1 MNLQYNAEAD
11 EHILVCLSSA
21 PSNSKIIRTAA
32 KMADAFSG
40 SFTAL
45 YIETPGFASLDET
58 NKKRLKQNMK
68 LARQLGAKVETV
80 SGDDV
85 PYQIAEFA
93 RLSGVTKIVIGRSAA
108 VKRHLI
114 RKPTLTE
121 KLIAHAPNI
130 DIHIIPDGV
139 EVTRYKAPKEK
150 ALEGFNFSVRDLM
163 ISVGLLIGATLL
175 GYLFFGLGFTEANII
190 TVYILAVL
198 LISILT
204 KFRVYPLASSLVS
217 VILFNFFFTEP
228 YFTIK
233 AYEKGYPATFA
244 IMFISAFIT
253 STLAIKL
260 KDHAKKSAQ
269 AAYRT
274 KILFD
279 TNQLLQRADT
289 KNDVVYITAHQL
301 MKLLKRDIVIYPVSD
316 EDIGD
321 ANIFLSYGNEDEI
334 RDIIVDE
341 KEVAQWVL
349 KNNHQ
354 AGATTDIFP
363 RSMFLYYA
371 IRVNDKIY
379 GVVGIHINENALD
392 SFESSILL
400 SILGECAISLENK
413 KIAREKEESEL
424 LAKNEKMRANL
435 LRAISHDLRT
445 PLTSISGN
453 ADNLI
458 SNGEIFDED
467 TKHQIYTDIY
477 NDSVWLTN
485 LVENL
490 LSVTRLEDGNMKLNK
505 SAELIDEI
513 ISEALN
519 HINKRSV
526 EHKITVCENEDI
538 LLVDVDARLIVQ
550 VIINIVDNA
559 IKYTPNGSEITIST
573 QKYDKI
579 LSVSIADNGNGI
591 ADDAKEK
598 VFEMFYTGANRIADS
613 RRSLGLGLSLCKT
626 IISAHGGE
634 ITVSDNTPHGA
645 VFTFT
650 LPIKE
655 VDINE

>member
-40 SFTAL
+40 NFTAL

-108 VKRHLI
+108 VKKHLI

-139 EVTRYKAPKEK
+139 EVTHYKVPKDKK
-150 ALEGFNFSVRDLM
+150 ASDFILSVHDLLV
-163 ISVGLLIGATLL
+163 SVGLLIGATLL
-175 GYLFFGLGFTEANII
+175 GYVFYGLGFTEANII
-190 TVYILAVL
+190 TVYILGVL

-204 KFRVYPLASSLVS
+204 KYRVYSLASSLVS

-228 YFTIK
+228 YFTMK

-244 IMFISAFIT
+244 IMFVSAFIS

-260 KDHAKKSAQ
+260 KDHARKSAQ
-269 AAYRT
+269 SAYRT

-279 TNQLLQRADT
+279 TNQLLQRADSES
-289 KNDVVYITAHQL
+289 DIIAIAAHQL
-301 MKLLKRDIVIYPVSD
+301 MKLLKRDIIIYPVVNNN
-316 EDIGD
+316 IGE
-321 ANIFLSYGNEDEI
+321 ANIFLSDGDEDEI
-334 RDIIVDE
+334 KDIIIDE

-349 KNNHQ
+349 ENNHQ

-363 RSMFLYYA
+363 QAEFLYYA

-379 GVVGIHINENALD
+379 GIVGIHINEKAID

-453 ADNLI
+453 ADNLL
-458 SNGEIFDED
+458 SNSDGFDSD

-513 ISEALN
+513 ITEALN

-526 EHKITVCENEDI
+526 EHKITVCESDDI
-538 LLVDVDARLIVQ
+538 MLVDVDARLIVQ

-559 IKYTPNGSEITIST
+559 IKYTPKGSEITIST
-573 QKYDKI
+573 QKRDKM

-591 ADDAKEK
+591 TDDIKDK
-598 VFEMFYTGANRIADS
+598 VFDMFYTGANKIADS
-613 RRSLGLGLSLCKT
+613 RRSLGLGLALCKT

-634 ITVSDNTPHGA
+634 ITVSDNNPHGA

-650 LPIKE
+650 LPVKE

>member
-40 SFTAL
+40 NFTAL

-108 VKRHLI
+108 VKKHLI

-139 EVTRYKAPKEK
+139 EVTHYKALKDKK
-150 ALEGFNFSVRDLM
+150 ASGFILSVHDLLV
-163 ISVGLLIGATLL
+163 SVGLLIGATLL
-175 GYLFFGLGFTEANII
+175 GYVFYGLGFTEANII
-190 TVYILAVL
+190 TVYILGVL

-204 KFRVYPLASSLVS
+204 KYRVYSLASSLVS

-228 YFTIK
+228 YFTMK

-244 IMFISAFIT
+244 IMFVSAFIS

-269 AAYRT
+269 SAYRT

-279 TNQLLQRADT
+279 TNQLLQRTDNESDIIA
-289 KNDVVYITAHQL
+289 IAAHQL
-301 MKLLKRDIVIYPVSD
+301 MKLLKRDIMIYPVVNN
-316 EDIGD
+316 DIGE
-321 ANIFLSYGNEDEI
+321 ANIFLSDGDEDEI
-334 RDIIVDE
+334 KDIIIDE

-349 KNNHQ
+349 ENNHQ

-363 RSMFLYYA
+363 QAEFLYYA

-379 GVVGIHINENALD
+379 GIVGIHINEKAID

-453 ADNLI
+453 ADNLL
-458 SNGEIFDED
+458 SNGESFDAD
-467 TKHQIYTDIY
+467 TKQQIYTDIY

-513 ISEALN
+513 ITEALN

-526 EHKITVCENEDI
+526 EHKITVCESDDI
-538 LLVDVDARLIVQ
+538 MLVDVDARLIVQ

-559 IKYTPNGSEITIST
+559 IKYTPKGSEITIST
-573 QKYDKI
+573 QKKDKM

-591 ADDAKEK
+591 TDDIKDK
-598 VFEMFYTGANRIADS
+598 VFDMFYTGANKIADS
-613 RRSLGLGLSLCKT
+613 RRSLGLGLALCKT

-634 ITVSDNTPHGA
+634 ITVSDNNPHGA

-650 LPIKE
+650 LPVKE

>member
-217 VILFNFFFTEP
+217 VILFNFFFTES

-244 IMFISAFIT
+244 IMSISAFIT

>member
-1 MNLQYNAEAD
+1 MNLQNNAEAD

-40 SFTAL
+40 NFTAL
-45 YIETPGFASLDET
+45 YKETPGFASLDET

-321 ANIFLSYGNEDEI
+321 ANIFLSDGDEDEI

-519 HINKRSV
+519 HINKRGV

-613 RRSLGLGLSLCKT
+613 RRSLGLGLALCKT

>member
-1 MNLQYNAEAD
+1 MNLQYKTDVE

-21 PSNSKIIRTAA
+21 PSNPKIIQTAA
-32 KMADAFSG
+32 KMADAFGG

-45 YIETPGFASLDET
+45 YIETPGFSSLDET
-58 NKKRLKQNMK
+58 NKKRLKQNIK
-68 LARQLGAKVETV
+68 LARQLGAMVEMV

-108 VKRHLI
+108 VKKRLI

-139 EVTRYKAPKEK
+139 EVTHYKAPKDK
-150 ALEGFNFSVRDLM
+150 KVSGFTLSVHDLLV
-163 ISVGLLIGATLL
+163 SVSLLIGATLL
-175 GYLFFGLGFTEANII
+175 GYVFYGLGFTEANII
-190 TVYILAVL
+190 TVYILGVL

-204 KFRVYPLASSLVS
+204 KYRVYSLVSSLVS

-228 YFTIK
+228 YFTMK
-233 AYEKGYPATFA
+233 AYEKGYPATFV
-244 IMFISAFIT
+244 IMFVSAFIS
-253 STLAIKL
+253 STIAIKL

-269 AAYRT
+269 SAYRT

-279 TNQLLQRADT
+279 TNQLLQRAGGESDI
-289 KNDVVYITAHQL
+289 ITIAAHQL
-301 MKLLKRDIVIYPVSD
+301 MKLLKRDIIIYPVVNNN
-316 EDIGD
+316 IGE
-321 ANIFLSYGNEDEI
+321 ANIFLSNGDEDEI
-334 RDIIVDE
+334 KDILIDE

-349 KNNHQ
+349 ENNHQ
-354 AGATTDIFP
+354 AGATTDIF
-363 RSMFLYYA
+363 SQAKFLYFA

-379 GVVGIHINENALD
+379 GIVGIHINEKVLD

-413 KIAREKEESEL
+413 KIAREKKESEL

-453 ADNLI
+453 ADNLL
-458 SNGEIFDED
+458 SNSDGFDAD

-505 SAELIDEI
+505 AAELIDEI
-513 ISEALN
+513 ITEALN

-526 EHKITVCENEDI
+526 EHKITVCESDDI
-538 LLVDVDARLIVQ
+538 MLVDVDARLIVQ

-559 IKYTPNGSEITIST
+559 IKYTPKGSEITIST
-573 QKYDKI
+573 KRKADMI
-579 LSVSIADNGNGI
+579 SVSVADNGNGI
-591 ADDAKEK
+591 ADDIKDK
-598 VFEMFYTGANRIADS
+598 VFDMFYTGANKIADS
-613 RRSLGLGLSLCKT
+613 RRSLGLGLALCKT

-634 ITVSDNTPHGA
+634 ISVTDNKPQGA

-650 LPIKE
+650 LPVKE

>member
-21 PSNSKIIRTAA
+21 PSNSKIIQTAA

-40 SFTAL
+40 NLTAL

-108 VKRHLI
+108 MKRHLI

-139 EVTRYKAPKEK
+139 EVTRYKAPKDK
-150 ALEGFNFSVRDLM
+150 KSSGFILSAHDLL
-163 ISVGLLIGATLL
+163 ISVSLLIGATLL
-175 GYLFFGLGFTEANII
+175 GYVFFGLGFTEANII
-190 TVYILAVL
+190 TVYILGVL

-204 KFRVYPLASSLVS
+204 KYRVYALTSSVVS
-217 VILFNFFFTEP
+217 VTLFNFFFTEP
-228 YFTIK
+228 YFTMK

-244 IMFISAFIT
+244 IMLISAFIS

-269 AAYRT
+269 SAYRT

-279 TNQLLQRADT
+279 TNQLLQRADSES
-289 KNDVVYITAHQL
+289 DIISITAHQL
-301 MKLLKRDIVIYPVSD
+301 MKLLRRDIIIYPVFGKN
-316 EDIGD
+316 IGEEK
-321 ANIFLSYGNEDEI
+321 IFLSDGDEDEI
-334 RDIIVDE
+334 KKLTIGE
-341 KEVAQWVL
+341 KEVARWVL
-349 KNNHQ
+349 ENNHQ
-354 AGATTDIFP
+354 AGATTDIF
-363 RSMFLYYA
+363 SQAKFLYYA
-371 IRVNDKIY
+371 IRINDNIH
-379 GVVGIHINENALD
+379 GIIGIHINDNFLE

-453 ADNLI
+453 ADNLL
-458 SNGEIFDED
+458 SNSDSFDAD

-526 EHKITVCENEDI
+526 EHKITVCESDDI
-538 LLVDVDARLIVQ
+538 MLVDVDARLIVQ

-573 QKYDKI
+573 EKKDDMI
-579 LSVSIADNGNGI
+579 SVSIADNGSGI
-591 ADDAKEK
+591 EDEKKDK
-598 VFEMFYTGANRIADS
+598 VFDMFYTGANKIADS
-613 RRSLGLGLSLCKT
+613 RRSLGLGLALCKT

-634 ITVSDNTPHGA
+634 IAVSDNTPHGA

-650 LPIKE
+650 LPVKE

>member
-1 MNLQYNAEAD
+1 MNLQYNAQAD

-21 PSNSKIIRTAA
+21 PSNQKIIRTAA
-32 KMADAFSG
+32 KMAEAFSG

-68 LARQLGAKVETV
+68 LARQLGAKVETI

-108 VKRHLI
+108 VKKHLI

-139 EVTRYKAPKEK
+139 DVTHYKAPVEK
-150 ALEGFNFSVRDLM
+150 KTFEVRFSFHDL
-163 ISVGLLIGATLL
+163 IVSVGLLIAATLL
-175 GYLFFGLGFTEANII
+175 GYVFFGLGFTEANII
-190 TVYILAVL
+190 TVYILGVL
-198 LISILT
+198 LISTLT
-204 KFRVYPLASSLVS
+204 KYRVYALTSSLVS
-217 VILFNFFFTEP
+217 VTLFNFFFTEP
-228 YFTIK
+228 YFTMK

-244 IMFISAFIT
+244 IMLISAFIS

-260 KDHAKKSAQ
+260 KDHAKNSAQ
-269 AAYRT
+269 SAYRT

-279 TNQLLQRADT
+279 TNQLLQRADSAG
-289 KNDVVYITAHQL
+289 YIIAITAHQL
-301 MKLLKRDIVIYPVSD
+301 MKLLKRNIVIYPVVNK
-316 EDIGD
+316 DIGEV
-321 ANIFLSYGNEDEI
+321 NIFLSDGDEDEI
-334 RDIIVDE
+334 KNIIINE
-341 KEVAQWVL
+341 KEVARWVL
-349 KNNHQ
+349 ENNHQ
-354 AGATTDIFP
+354 AGATTDTFP
-363 RSMFLYYA
+363 QAKFLYYA
-371 IRVNDKIY
+371 IRINDNIY
-379 GVVGIHINENALD
+379 GIIGIHINDNSLE

-453 ADNLI
+453 ADNLL
-458 SNGEIFDED
+458 SNGESFDAD
-467 TKHQIYTDIY
+467 TKQQIYTDIY

-490 LSVTRLEDGNMKLNK
+490 LSVTRLEDGKMKLNK

-526 EHKITVCENEDI
+526 EHKIVECKNEDI

-559 IKYTPNGSEITIST
+559 IKYTPKGSEITITT
-573 QKYDKI
+573 QKNGKM

-591 ADDAKEK
+591 ADDIKDK
-598 VFEMFYTGANRIADS
+598 VFDMFYTGANKVADS
-613 RRSLGLGLSLCKT
+613 RRSLGLGLALCKT
-626 IISAHGGE
+626 IITAHGGE
-634 ITVSDNTPHGA
+634 ISVADNNPHGA

-650 LPIKE
+650 LPVKE
-655 VDINE
+655 VDISE

>member
-40 SFTAL
+40 NFTAL

-108 VKRHLI
+108 VKKHLI

-139 EVTRYKAPKEK
+139 EVTHYKAPKEK
-150 ALEGFNFSVRDLM
+150 KASGFILSVHDLLV
-163 ISVGLLIGATLL
+163 SVGLLIGTTLL
-175 GYLFFGLGFTEANII
+175 GYVFYGLGFTEANII
-190 TVYILAVL
+190 TVYILGVL

-204 KFRVYPLASSLVS
+204 KYRVYSLASSLVS

-228 YFTIK
+228 YFTMK

-244 IMFISAFIT
+244 IMFVSAFIS

-269 AAYRT
+269 SAYRT

-279 TNQLLQRADT
+279 TNQLLQRAD
-289 KNDVVYITAHQL
+289 NESDIIAIAAHQL
-301 MKLLKRDIVIYPVSD
+301 MKLLKRDIIIYPVVNN
-316 EDIGD
+316 DIGE
-321 ANIFLSYGNEDEI
+321 ANIFLSDGDEDEI
-334 RDIIVDE
+334 KDIIIDE

-349 KNNHQ
+349 ENNHQ
-354 AGATTDIFP
+354 AGATTDIF
-363 RSMFLYYA
+363 SQAKFLYYA

-379 GVVGIHINENALD
+379 GVVGIHINEKAID

-453 ADNLI
+453 ADNLL
-458 SNGEIFDED
+458 SNSDGFDAD

-526 EHKITVCENEDI
+526 EHKITVCESDDI
-538 LLVDVDARLIVQ
+538 MLVDVDARLIVQ

-573 QKYDKI
+573 ERKDDMI
-579 LSVSIADNGNGI
+579 SVSIADNGNGI
-591 ADDAKEK
+591 ADDIKDK
-598 VFEMFYTGANRIADS
+598 VFDMFYTGANKIADS
-613 RRSLGLGLSLCKT
+613 RRSLGLGLALCKT

-634 ITVSDNTPHGA
+634 IAVSDNSPHGA

-650 LPIKE
+650 LPVKE

>member
-1 MNLQYNAEAD
+1 MNLQYKTDTE

-21 PSNSKIIRTAA
+21 PSNTKIIRTAA

-45 YIETPGFASLDET
+45 YIETPGFAALDET
-58 NKKRLKQNMK
+58 NKKRLKQNIK

-108 VKRHLI
+108 VKKHLI

-139 EVTRYKAPKEK
+139 EVTHYKAPKDKK
-150 ALEGFNFSVRDLM
+150 ASGFILSVHDLLV
-163 ISVGLLIGATLL
+163 SVGLLIGATLL
-175 GYLFFGLGFTEANII
+175 GYVFFGLGFTEANII
-190 TVYILAVL
+190 TVYILGVL

-204 KFRVYPLASSLVS
+204 KYRVYSLASSLVS

-228 YFTIK
+228 YFTMK
-233 AYEKGYPATFA
+233 AYENGYPATFA
-244 IMFISAFIT
+244 IMFVSAFIS

-269 AAYRT
+269 SAYRT

-279 TNQLLQRADT
+279 TNQLLQRADAESDIIT
-289 KNDVVYITAHQL
+289 ITAHQL
-301 MKLLKRDIVIYPVSD
+301 MKLLKRDIIIYPVVNN
-316 EDIGD
+316 DIND
-321 ANIFLSYGNEDEI
+321 ARIFLSDGDEDEI
-334 RDIIVDE
+334 KDIIIDE
-341 KEVAQWVL
+341 KEVARWVL
-349 KNNHQ
+349 ENNHQ
-354 AGATTDIFP
+354 AGATTDTF
-363 RSMFLYYA
+363 SQAKFLYFA

-379 GVVGIHINENALD
+379 GIVGIRINEKALD

-453 ADNLI
+453 ADNLL
-458 SNGEIFDED
+458 SNSDGFDAD

-519 HINKRSV
+519 HINKRSF
-526 EHKITVCENEDI
+526 EHKITVSESNDI
-538 LLVDVDARLIVQ
+538 MLVDVDARLIVQ

-559 IKYTPNGSEITIST
+559 IKYTPNGSEITISAER
-573 QKYDKI
+573 KDDMI
-579 LSVSIADNGNGI
+579 SVSIADNGNGI
-591 ADDAKEK
+591 ADDIKDK
-598 VFEMFYTGANRIADS
+598 VFDMFYTGANRIADS
-613 RRSLGLGLSLCKT
+613 RRSLGLGLALCKT

-634 ITVSDNTPHGA
+634 ISVSDNEPHGA

-650 LPIKE
+650 LPAKE
-655 VDINE
+655 IDINE

>member
-1 MNLQYNAEAD
+1 MNLQYNAEAG

-21 PSNSKIIRTAA
+21 PSNPKIIRTAA
-32 KMADAFSG
+32 KMADAYSG

-68 LARQLGAKVETV
+68 LARLLGAKVVTV
-80 SGDDV
+80 NGDDV

-108 VKRHLI
+108 VKKHLI

-130 DIHIIPDGV
+130 DIHIIPDSI
-139 EVTRYKAPKEK
+139 EVTHYEAPDEK
-150 ALEGFNFSVRDLM
+150 KNIEVRFSFHDL
-163 ISVGLLIGATLL
+163 IVSIGLLIAATLL
-175 GYLFFGLGFTEANII
+175 GYVFFGLGFTEANII
-190 TVYILAVL
+190 TVYILGVL

-204 KFRVYPLASSLVS
+204 KYRIYALTSSFVS

-228 YFTIK
+228 YFTMK
-233 AYEKGYPATFA
+233 VYEKGYPATFA
-244 IMFISAFIT
+244 IMFVSAFIS

-269 AAYRT
+269 SAYRT

-279 TNQLLQRADT
+279 TNQLLQRADSE
-289 KNDVVYITAHQL
+289 NDIIAITAHQL
-301 MKLLKRDIVIYPVSD
+301 MKLLKRDIIIYPVVGKN
-316 EDIGD
+316 IGE
-321 ANIFLSYGNEDEI
+321 ANIFLSDGDEDEI
-334 RDIIVDE
+334 KDIIIDE
-341 KEVAQWVL
+341 KEVARWIL
-349 KNNHQ
+349 ENNHQ
-354 AGATTDIFP
+354 AGATTETF
-363 RSMFLYYA
+363 SQAKFLYYA
-371 IRVNDKIY
+371 IRINENIY
-379 GVVGIHINENALD
+379 GIIGIHINDNSLD

-413 KIAREKEESEL
+413 KISREKEETEL

-453 ADNLI
+453 ADNLL
-458 SNGEIFDED
+458 SNGESFDSD
-467 TKHQIYTDIY
+467 TKQQIYTDIY

-513 ISEALN
+513 IVEALN

-559 IKYTPNGSEITIST
+559 IKYTPKGSEITIST
-573 QKYDKI
+573 QKKDKM

-591 ADDAKEK
+591 TDNVKDK
-598 VFEMFYTGANRIADS
+598 VFDMFYTGANKIADS

-634 ITVSDNTPHGA
+634 ITVSDNNPHGA

-650 LPIKE
+650 LPVKE

>member
-1 MNLQYNAEAD
+1 MNLRYKTDVE

-21 PSNSKIIRTAA
+21 PSNPKIIQTAA
-32 KMADAFSG
+32 KMAEAFSG
-40 SFTAL
+40 NFTAL
-45 YIETPGFASLDET
+45 YIETPGFSSLDET

-68 LARQLGAKVETV
+68 LARQLGAKVEMV

-108 VKRHLI
+108 VKKHLI

-139 EVTRYKAPKEK
+139 EVTHYKAPKDKK
-150 ALEGFNFSVRDLM
+150 ASGFILSVHDLLV
-163 ISVGLLIGATLL
+163 SVGLLIGATLL
-175 GYLFFGLGFTEANII
+175 GYIFYGLGFTEANII
-190 TVYILAVL
+190 TVYILGVL

-204 KFRVYPLASSLVS
+204 KYRVYSLASSLVS

-228 YFTIK
+228 YFTMK

-244 IMFISAFIT
+244 IMFVSAFIS

-269 AAYRT
+269 SAYRT

-279 TNQLLQRADT
+279 TNQLLQRTDNESDIIA
-289 KNDVVYITAHQL
+289 IAAHQL
-301 MKLLKRDIVIYPVSD
+301 MKLLKRDIIIYPVVNN
-316 EDIGD
+316 DIGET
-321 ANIFLSYGNEDEI
+321 NIFLSDGDEDEI
-334 RDIIVDE
+334 KDIIIDE

-349 KNNHQ
+349 ENNHQ
-354 AGATTDIFP
+354 AGATTDTF
-363 RSMFLYYA
+363 SQAKFLYYA

-379 GVVGIHINENALD
+379 GVVGIHINEKAID

-424 LAKNEKMRANL
+424 LARNEKMRANL

-453 ADNLI
+453 ADNLL
-458 SNGEIFDED
+458 SNGENFDIEI
-467 TKHQIYTDIY
+467 KQQIYADIY
-477 NDSVWLTN
+477 NDSMWLTN

-505 SAELIDEI
+505 SAELVDEI

-526 EHKITVCENEDI
+526 EHKITVCESNDI

-559 IKYTPNGSEITIST
+559 IKYTPKGSEITIST
-573 QKYDKI
+573 KRKADMI
-579 LSVSIADNGNGI
+579 SVSIADNGNGI
-591 ADDAKEK
+591 SDDIKDK
-598 VFEMFYTGANRIADS
+598 VFDMFYTGANKIADS
-613 RRSLGLGLSLCKT
+613 RRSLGLGLALCKT

-634 ITVSDNTPHGA
+634 ISITDNTPHGA
-645 VFTFT
+645 MFTFT
-650 LPIKE
+650 LPVKE

>member
-40 SFTAL
+40 NFTAL

-108 VKRHLI
+108 VKKHLI

-130 DIHIIPDGV
+130 DIHIIPDSI
-139 EVTRYKAPKEK
+139 EVTHYEAPDEK
-150 ALEGFNFSVRDLM
+150 KNIEVRFSFHDL
-163 ISVGLLIGATLL
+163 IVSIGLLIAATLL
-175 GYLFFGLGFTEANII
+175 GYVFFGLGFTEANII
-190 TVYILAVL
+190 TVYILGVL

-204 KFRVYPLASSLVS
+204 KYRIYALASSFVS

-228 YFTIK
+228 YFTMK
-233 AYEKGYPATFA
+233 VYEKGYPATFA
-244 IMFISAFIT
+244 IMFVSAFIS

-269 AAYRT
+269 SAYRT

-279 TNQLLQRADT
+279 TNQLLQRADSE
-289 KNDVVYITAHQL
+289 NDIIAITAHQL
-301 MKLLKRDIVIYPVSD
+301 MKLLKRDIIIYPVVNNN
-316 EDIGD
+316 IGE
-321 ANIFLSYGNEDEI
+321 ANIFLSDGDEDEI
-334 RDIIVDE
+334 KDIIIDE

-349 KNNHQ
+349 ENNHQ
-354 AGATTDIFP
+354 AGATTDIF
-363 RSMFLYYA
+363 SKAKFLYYA

-379 GVVGIHINENALD
+379 GVVGIHINEKAID

-453 ADNLI
+453 ADNLL
-458 SNGEIFDED
+458 SNGDGFDVD

-477 NDSVWLTN
+477 NDAVWLTN

-513 ISEALN
+513 IAEALN

-526 EHKITVCENEDI
+526 EHKITVCESDDI
-538 LLVDVDARLIVQ
+538 MLVDVDARLIVQ

-559 IKYTPNGSEITIST
+559 IKYTPKGSEITIST
-573 QKYDKI
+573 QKKDKM

-591 ADDAKEK
+591 TDNIKDK
-598 VFEMFYTGANRIADS
+598 VFDMFYTGANKIADS
-613 RRSLGLGLSLCKT
+613 RRSLGLGLALCKT

-634 ITVSDNTPHGA
+634 ITVSDNNPHGA

-650 LPIKE
+650 LPVKE

>member
-1 MNLQYNAEAD
+1 MNLQYNAQAD

-21 PSNSKIIRTAA
+21 PSNQKIIRTAA

-80 SGDDV
+80 SGDDI

-108 VKRHLI
+108 VKKHII

-139 EVTRYKAPKEK
+139 EVTHYETPAPKK
-150 ALEGFNFSVRDLM
+150 NFEVRFSFHDL
-163 ISVGLLIGATLL
+163 IVSIGLLIATTLL
-175 GYLFFGLGFTEANII
+175 GYVFLGLGFTEANII
-190 TVYILAVL
+190 TVYILGVL

-204 KFRVYPLASSLVS
+204 KYRVYALTSSLVS

-228 YFTIK
+228 YFTMK

-244 IMFISAFIT
+244 IMLTSAFIS

-269 AAYRT
+269 SAYRT

-279 TNQLLQRADT
+279 TNQLLQRADSES
-289 KNDVVYITAHQL
+289 DIIAITAHQL
-301 MKLLKRDIVIYPVSD
+301 MKLLKRDIIIYPVVVNN
-316 EDIGD
+316 IGE
-321 ANIFLSYGNEDEI
+321 ANIFLSDGDEDEI
-334 RDIIVDE
+334 KEIITDE
-341 KEVAQWVL
+341 KEVARWVL

-354 AGATTDIFP
+354 AGATTDTF
-363 RSMFLYYA
+363 SQAKFLYYA
-371 IRVNDKIY
+371 IRINDNIY
-379 GVVGIHINENALD
+379 GIIGIHINDNFLE
-392 SFESSILL
+392 SFENSILL

-413 KIAREKEESEL
+413 TIAREKEESEL

-453 ADNLI
+453 ADNLL
-458 SNGEIFDED
+458 SNGESFDSD
-467 TKHQIYTDIY
+467 TKQQVYTDIY

-513 ISEALN
+513 IAEALN

-559 IKYTPNGSEITIST
+559 VKYTPKGSEITIYT
-573 QKYDKI
+573 QKNGKM

-591 ADDAKEK
+591 ADDIKDK
-598 VFEMFYTGANRIADS
+598 VFDMFYTGANKIADS
-613 RRSLGLGLSLCKT
+613 RRSLGLGLALCKT

-634 ITVSDNTPHGA
+634 ITVSDNKAHGA

>member
-1 MNLQYNAEAD
+1 M
-11 EHILVCLSSA
+11 V
-21 PSNSKIIRTAA
+21 
-32 KMADAFSG
+32 
-40 SFTAL
+40 
-45 YIETPGFASLDET
+45 
-58 NKKRLKQNMK
+58 
-68 LARQLGAKVETV
+68 
-80 SGDDV
+80 
-85 PYQIAEFA
+85 
-93 RLSGVTKIVIGRSAA
+93 
-108 VKRHLI
+108 
-114 RKPTLTE
+114 
-121 KLIAHAPNI
+121 
-130 DIHIIPDGV
+130 
-139 EVTRYKAPKEK
+139 
-150 ALEGFNFSVRDLM
+150 
-163 ISVGLLIGATLL
+163 SVGLLIGATLL
-175 GYLFFGLGFTEANII
+175 GYVFYGLGFTEANII
-190 TVYILAVL
+190 TVYILGVL

-204 KFRVYPLASSLVS
+204 KYRAYSLASSLVS

-228 YFTIK
+228 YFTMK

-244 IMFISAFIT
+244 IMFVSAFIS

-269 AAYRT
+269 SAYRT

-279 TNQLLQRADT
+279 TNQLLQRADSE
-289 KNDVVYITAHQL
+289 NDIIAIAAHQL
-301 MKLLKRDIVIYPVSD
+301 MKLLKRDIIIYPVVNNN
-316 EDIGD
+316 IGES
-321 ANIFLSYGNEDEI
+321 NIFLSDGDEDEI
-334 RDIIVDE
+334 KDIIIDE

-349 KNNHQ
+349 ENNHQ
-354 AGATTDIFP
+354 AGATTDIF
-363 RSMFLYYA
+363 SQAKFLYFA

-379 GVVGIHINENALD
+379 GIVGIHINEKAID

-453 ADNLI
+453 ADNLL
-458 SNGEIFDED
+458 SNGESFDAN
-467 TKHQIYTDIY
+467 TKQQIYTDIY

-513 ISEALN
+513 IAEALN

-526 EHKITVCENEDI
+526 EHKITVCESDDI
-538 LLVDVDARLIVQ
+538 MLVDVDARLIVQ

-573 QKYDKI
+573 ERKDDMI
-579 LSVSIADNGNGI
+579 SVSIADNGNGI
-591 ADDAKEK
+591 ADDIKDK
-598 VFEMFYTGANRIADS
+598 VFDMFYTGANKIADS
-613 RRSLGLGLSLCKT
+613 RRSLGLGLALCKT
-626 IISAHGGE
+626 IISAHCGE
-634 ITVSDNTPHGA
+634 ISITDNTPHGA

-650 LPIKE
+650 LPVKE
-655 VDINE
+655 VNINE

>member
-1 MNLQYNAEAD
+1 MNLQYNAEVD

-40 SFTAL
+40 NFTAL

-108 VKRHLI
+108 VKKHLI

-139 EVTRYKAPKEK
+139 EVTHYKAPKDKK
-150 ALEGFNFSVRDLM
+150 ASGFILSVHDLLV
-163 ISVGLLIGATLL
+163 SVGLLIGATLL
-175 GYLFFGLGFTEANII
+175 GYVFYGLGFTEANII
-190 TVYILAVL
+190 TVYILGVL

-204 KFRVYPLASSLVS
+204 KYRVYSLASSLVS

-228 YFTIK
+228 YFTMK

-244 IMFISAFIT
+244 IMFVSAFIS

-269 AAYRT
+269 SAYRT

-279 TNQLLQRADT
+279 TNQLLQRADGES
-289 KNDVVYITAHQL
+289 DIIAITAHQL
-301 MKLLKRDIVIYPVSD
+301 MKLLKRDIIIYPVVNNN
-316 EDIGD
+316 IGE
-321 ANIFLSYGNEDEI
+321 ANIFLSDGDEDEI
-334 RDIIVDE
+334 KDIIIDE

-354 AGATTDIFP
+354 AGATTDIF
-363 RSMFLYYA
+363 SKAKFLYYA
-371 IRVNDKIY
+371 IRINDNIY
-379 GVVGIHINENALD
+379 GIIGIHINDNFLE

-453 ADNLI
+453 ADNLL
-458 SNGEIFDED
+458 SNSDGFDSD

-513 ISEALN
+513 IAEALN

-526 EHKITVCENEDI
+526 EHKITVCESDDI
-538 LLVDVDARLIVQ
+538 MLVDVDARLIIQ

-573 QKYDKI
+573 ERKDDMI
-579 LSVSIADNGNGI
+579 SVSIADNGNGI
-591 ADDAKEK
+591 ADDIKDK
-598 VFEMFYTGANRIADS
+598 VFDMFYTGANKIADS
-613 RRSLGLGLSLCKT
+613 RRSLGLGLALCKT

-634 ITVSDNTPHGA
+634 ITVSDNNPHGA

-650 LPIKE
+650 LPVKE

>member
-40 SFTAL
+40 NFTAL

-68 LARQLGAKVETV
+68 FARQLGAKVEIIN
-80 SGDDV
+80 GDDV
-85 PYQIAEFA
+85 SYQIAEFA

-108 VKRHLI
+108 VKKHLI

-130 DIHIIPDGV
+130 DIHIIPDGI
-139 EVTRYKAPKEK
+139 EVTHYEAPAPKKMIESR
-150 ALEGFNFSVRDLM
+150 FSFRDLI
-163 ISVGLLIGATLL
+163 ISVGLLIAATLL
-175 GYLFFGLGFTEANII
+175 GYVFFGLGFTEANII
-190 TVYILAVL
+190 TVYILGVL

-204 KFRVYPLASSLVS
+204 KYRMYALTSSLLS

-228 YFTIK
+228 YFTMK

-244 IMFISAFIT
+244 IMLISAFIS

-269 AAYRT
+269 SAYRT

-279 TNQLLQRADT
+279 TNQLLQRADGES
-289 KNDVVYITAHQL
+289 DIIAITAHQL
-301 MKLLKRDIVIYPVSD
+301 MKLLKRDIIIYPVVNNN
-316 EDIGD
+316 IGE
-321 ANIFLSYGNEDEI
+321 ANIFLSDGDEDEI
-334 RDIIVDE
+334 KDIIIDE

-354 AGATTDIFP
+354 AGATTDIF
-363 RSMFLYYA
+363 SQAEFLYYA

-379 GVVGIHINENALD
+379 GIVGIHINEKAMD

-453 ADNLI
+453 ADNLL
-458 SNGEIFDED
+458 SNSDGFDSD

-513 ISEALN
+513 ITEALN
-519 HINKRSV
+519 HINRRSF
-526 EHKITVCENEDI
+526 EHKITVCESDDI
-538 LLVDVDARLIVQ
+538 MLVDVDARLIVQ

-573 QKYDKI
+573 ERKDDMI
-579 LSVSIADNGNGI
+579 SVSIADNGNGI
-591 ADDAKEK
+591 ADDIKDK
-598 VFEMFYTGANRIADS
+598 VFDMFYTGANKIADS
-613 RRSLGLGLSLCKT
+613 RRSLGLGLALCKT

-634 ITVSDNTPHGA
+634 ITVSDNKAHGA

-650 LPIKE
+650 LPVKE

>member
-1 MNLQYNAEAD
+1 MNLQYNAQAD

-21 PSNSKIIRTAA
+21 PSNQKIIRTAA

-45 YIETPGFASLDET
+45 YIETPGFASIDET
-58 NKKRLKQNMK
+58 DKKRLKQNMK

-108 VKRHLI
+108 VRKRFI

-139 EVTRYKAPKEK
+139 EVAHYEAPAPKK
-150 ALEGFNFSVRDLM
+150 NFEIHFSLHDLI
-163 ISVGLLIGATLL
+163 ISVGFLIAATLL
-175 GYLFFGLGFTEANII
+175 GYVFFGLGFTEANII
-190 TVYILAVL
+190 TVYILGVL

-204 KFRVYPLASSLVS
+204 KYRVFALASSLIS
-217 VILFNFFFTEP
+217 VTLFNFFFTEP
-228 YFTIK
+228 YFTMK

-244 IMFISAFIT
+244 IMLISAFIS

-260 KDHAKKSAQ
+260 KDHAKNLAQ
-269 AAYRT
+269 SAYRT

-279 TNQLLQRADT
+279 TNQLLQRADSEE
-289 KNDVVYITAHQL
+289 DIIAITAHQL
-301 MKLLKRDIVIYPVSD
+301 VKLLKKDIIIYSVVGNN
-316 EDIGD
+316 IGD
-321 ANIFLSYGNEDEI
+321 ANIFLSDGDEDEI
-334 RDIIVDE
+334 KDIIIDE
-341 KEVAQWVL
+341 KKVAQWVL

-354 AGATTDIFP
+354 AGATTDTF
-363 RSMFLYYA
+363 SQAKFLYYA
-371 IRVNDKIY
+371 IRVNDNIY
-379 GVVGIHINENALD
+379 GIIGIHISDNPLE

-424 LAKNEKMRANL
+424 LAKNEKTRANL

-453 ADNLI
+453 ADNLL
-458 SNGEIFDED
+458 SNGESFDAN
-467 TKHQIYTDIY
+467 TKQQIYTDIY

-526 EHKITVCENEDI
+526 EHKITVCESDDI

-559 IKYTPNGSEITIST
+559 VKYTPKGSVITIST
-573 QKYDKI
+573 QKNGNM

-591 ADDAKEK
+591 ADEIKDK
-598 VFEMFYTGANRIADS
+598 VFDMFYTGANKIADS
-613 RRSLGLGLSLCKT
+613 RRSLGLGLALCKT

-650 LPIKE
+650 LPVKE
-655 VDINE
+655 VNINE

>member
-1 MNLQYNAEAD
+1 MNLRYKTDVE

-21 PSNSKIIRTAA
+21 PSNPKIIQTAA
-32 KMADAFSG
+32 KMAEAFSG
-40 SFTAL
+40 NFTAL
-45 YIETPGFASLDET
+45 YIETPGFSSLDET

-108 VKRHLI
+108 VKKHLI

-139 EVTRYKAPKEK
+139 EVTHYEAPAPKKSIEVRFSFRD
-150 ALEGFNFSVRDLM
+150 FNV
-163 ISVGLLIGATLL
+163 SVGLLIAATLL
-175 GYLFFGLGFTEANII
+175 GYVFFWLGFTEANII
-190 TVYILAVL
+190 TVYILGVL

-204 KFRVYPLASSLVS
+204 KYRIYALTSSLVS

-228 YFTIK
+228 YFTMK

-244 IMFISAFIT
+244 IMFVSAFIS

-269 AAYRT
+269 SAYRT

-279 TNQLLQRADT
+279 TNQLLQRADSES
-289 KNDVVYITAHQL
+289 DIIAIAAHQL
-301 MKLLKRDIVIYPVSD
+301 MKLLKRDIIIYPVVNN
-316 EDIGD
+316 DIGE
-321 ANIFLSYGNEDEI
+321 ANIFLSDGDEDEI
-334 RDIIVDE
+334 KDIIIDE

-349 KNNHQ
+349 ENNHQ
-354 AGATTDIFP
+354 AGATTDTF
-363 RSMFLYYA
+363 SQAKFLYFA

-379 GVVGIHINENALD
+379 GIVGIHINEKAID

-424 LAKNEKMRANL
+424 LVKNEKMRANL

-453 ADNLI
+453 ADNLL
-458 SNGEIFDED
+458 SNGDGFDAD

-526 EHKITVCENEDI
+526 DHKIMVCESDDI
-538 LLVDVDARLIVQ
+538 MLVDVDARLIVQ

-573 QKYDKI
+573 ERKDDMI
-579 LSVSIADNGNGI
+579 LVSIADNGNGI
-591 ADDAKEK
+591 ADDIKDK
-598 VFEMFYTGANRIADS
+598 VFDMFYTGANKIADS
-613 RRSLGLGLSLCKT
+613 RRSLGLGLALCKT

-634 ITVSDNTPHGA
+634 IAVSNNTPHGA

-650 LPIKE
+650 LPVKE
-655 VDINE
+655 VDISE